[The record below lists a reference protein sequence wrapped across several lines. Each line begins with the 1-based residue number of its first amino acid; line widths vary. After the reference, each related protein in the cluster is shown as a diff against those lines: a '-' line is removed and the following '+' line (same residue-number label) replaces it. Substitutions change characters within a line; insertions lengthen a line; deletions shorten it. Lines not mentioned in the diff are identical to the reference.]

1 MPQNYRFPSTAAGRW
16 SKAGRSY
23 YPPAVVLNN
32 AFIKIH
38 RIVKPLYFLLLLLL
52 ACGFFACTEEIGQPT
67 TELSPQP
74 EGKTLDAAGFAEF
87 TSVMVEFGL
96 FDEDEFG
103 DLEDYGSEDV
113 RLFRHA
119 NGELGLDFL
128 TNDGFTG
135 ETSVAEVLAH
145 RPARNWHDV
154 IQLSFDEAE
163 APRLR
168 TWLTDNFSGATH
180 VDLRVSFL
188 VNGTIVISG
197 LRPSVEDL
205 AVFGP
210 VPFV

>member
-1 MPQNYRFPSTAAGRW
+1 M
-16 SKAGRSY
+16 
-23 YPPAVVLNN
+23 
-32 AFIKIH
+32 
-38 RIVKPLYFLLLLLL
+38 KPIYLLLLLFL
-52 ACGFFACTEEIGQPT
+52 ACGFFACTEDPTQAT
-67 TELSPQP
+67 TELAPQP
-74 EGKTLDAAGFAEF
+74 EGKTLDAASFAEF
-87 TSVMVEFGL
+87 TSVMVDFGL

-119 NGELGLDFL
+119 DGELGLDFL

-145 RPARNWHDV
+145 RPARDWSEV
-154 IQLSFDEAE
+154 IQLAFDEAE

-168 TWLTDNFSGATH
+168 NWLTDNFRGATH

-197 LRPSVEDL
+197 LRPTVEEL
-205 AVFGP
+205 KVFGP
-210 VPFV
+210 VPFA